1 MYAIEQVTDVPL
13 KFRFPYYKRLNWYA
27 LAKFD
32 TWLQHKETANKLS
45 YFELESI
52 ALLATFLRKDIKQN
66 DEGVAINKNG
76 SVANADRKQLE
87 IPSAIEDPIG
97 LTKRVLDLVTKTIK
111 EMSKKEKQEKN
122 ELPPRK
128 LVIRMKAPTPKPA
141 GLPKKKQ
148 EEEEGGDAY
157 FQEEEE
163 DLEEDYRLDVDADD
177 DDEFNVEDEDYD
189 EEDTIPITNN
199 NHTSITKIRK
209 PVQRKANQKRIQVAR
224 KQQEA
229 NDSSSSD
236 DDSMGTSRSK
246 SIGGVPGLF
255 SNRKRSLSNN
265 AKSLQKSTKQRILD
279 RVSKR
284 H

>member
-1 MYAIEQVTDVPL
+1 
-13 KFRFPYYKRLNWYA
+13 
-27 LAKFD
+27 
-32 TWLQHKETANKLS
+32 
-45 YFELESI
+45 
-52 ALLATFLRKDIKQN
+52 
-66 DEGVAINKNG
+66 
-76 SVANADRKQLE
+76 
-87 IPSAIEDPIG
+87 
-97 LTKRVLDLVTKTIK
+97 
-111 EMSKKEKQEKN
+111 
-122 ELPPRK
+122 
-128 LVIRMKAPTPKPA
+128 MKAPTPKPA